1 MTMRAL
7 VLGGNRY
14 IGMRLLFELAERG
27 HEVTVL
33 NSHLAEM
40 PPGTRRLHG
49 DRQQPG
55 VLAEVLHDHRDDFDV
70 VFDNTAY
77 RPSDLEPLVELFRG
91 RIEQFVFTSSVAVY
105 RRSFVHPVQ
114 EGSRRHDP
122 DDGDRRKAYGV
133 GKVQCE
139 DYLRRLFEDEGFPA
153 TSMRVTHTI
162 GPRTPLASR
171 EPIFFERLL
180 QGRPIFV
187 PAEGF
192 PFVHLVHIDDVA
204 RGIAAVAGAEPAIGE
219 AYNVSGD
226 EVTSVLGCIRLMAKA
241 AGVEPNIVHVPLDV
255 ARRATAPLVH
265 WGEALVGGAIFA
277 NDKAKA
283 DLPWQPQFGLE
294 AAYRDSYEWWS
305 SEGRDRYDYDFSADD
320 ELVKWHQR
328 LGGA

>member
-1 MTMRAL
+1 MTLRVL

-14 IGMRLLFELAERG
+14 IGMRLLYELAERG
-27 HEVTVL
+27 HDVTVL
-33 NSHLAEM
+33 NSHLADM

-55 VLAEVLHDHRDDFDV
+55 VLVDVLHDHRDEFDV

-91 RIEQFVFTSSVAVY
+91 RIQQFVFTSSVAVY
-105 RRSFVHPVQ
+105 RRSFVHPVR
-114 EGSRRHDP
+114 EESRRHDP
-122 DDGDRRKAYGV
+122 TDDDRRKAYGV
-133 GKVQCE
+133 DKVRCE

-171 EPIFFERLL
+171 EPIFFERLR

-204 RGIAAVAGAEPAIGE
+204 RCIAAVAGTDRAIGN

-226 EVTSVLGCIRLMAKA
+226 EVTSVLGCIRLMANA
-241 AGVEPNIVHVPLDV
+241 AGVEPNIVHVPLDI
-255 ARRATAPLVH
+255 ARRANPPLVH

-277 NDKAKA
+277 NDKAKT
-283 DLPWQPQFGLE
+283 DLPWRPELGLE
-294 AAYRDSYEWWS
+294 AAYRDSYEWWN
-305 SEGRDRYDYDFSADD
+305 SEGRDLYEYDFGSDD

-328 LGGA
+328 LGDA

>member
-1 MTMRAL
+1 MTKRVL

-14 IGMRLLFELAERG
+14 IGMRLLFELAARG

-40 PPGTRRLHG
+40 PEGTRRLHG

-55 VLAEVLHDHRDDFDV
+55 VLAEVLGDHRDDFDV

-77 RPSDLEPLVELFRG
+77 RPRDLEPLVELFRG

-105 RRSFVHPVQ
+105 RRSFVHPVR
-114 EGSRRHDP
+114 EDARRHDP
-122 DDGDRRKAYGV
+122 SDADPRKAYGV
-133 GKVQCE
+133 GKVRTE

-171 EPIFFERLL
+171 EPIFFERLQ

-187 PAEGF
+187 PGEGF

-204 RGIAAVAGAEPAIGE
+204 RCIASVVGREQANGE
-219 AYNVSGD
+219 AYNVAGD
-226 EVTSVLGCIRLMAKA
+226 QVTSVLGCIRLMAKA
-241 AGVEPNIVHVPLDV
+241 AGVEPDIVHVPLDI
-255 ARRATAPLVH
+255 ARRAQPALVH
-265 WGEALVGGAIFA
+265 WGEAFVGGAIFA
-277 NDKAKA
+277 TDKAEA
-283 DLPWQPQFGLE
+283 DLAWQPELDLE
-294 AAYRDSYEWWS
+294 AAYQDSYEWWKAG
-305 SEGRDRYDYDFSADD
+305 GRDRYAYDFSADD
-320 ELVKWHQR
+320 DLVRWRQR
-328 LGGA
+328 LADA

>member
-1 MTMRAL
+1 MSKRVL

-14 IGMRLLFELAERG
+14 IGMRLLFELAARG
-27 HEVTVL
+27 HDVTVL
-33 NSHLAEM
+33 NSHIADM
-40 PPGTRRLHG
+40 PDGTRRLHG

-55 VLAEVLHDHRDDFDV
+55 VLTEVLADHRDDFDV

-91 RIEQFVFTSSVAVY
+91 RIQHFVFTSSVAVY
-105 RRSFVHPVQ
+105 RRSFVQPVR
-114 EGSRRHDP
+114 EASRRHDAS
-122 DDGDRRKAYGV
+122 DDDPRKAYGV

-139 DYLRRLFEDEGFPA
+139 DYLRGLFEDEGFPA

-171 EPIFFERLL
+171 EPIFFERLR

-192 PFVHLVHIDDVA
+192 PFVHLIHIDDVA
-204 RGIAAVAGAEPAIGE
+204 RCIASVADDDRAVGE
-219 AYNVSGD
+219 AYNVAGD
-226 EVTSVLGCIRLMAKA
+226 EVASVLGCIRLMAKA
-241 AGVEPNIVHVPLDV
+241 AGVEPEIVHVPLDV
-255 ARRATAPLVH
+255 ARRQRSPLVH

-283 DLPWQPQFGLE
+283 DLSWRPELGLE
-294 AAYRDSYEWWS
+294 AAYRDSYSWWQ
-305 SEGRDRYDYDFSADD
+305 SEGRDRYEYDFTADNALLR
-320 ELVKWHQR
+320 EVS
-328 LGGA
+328 G

>member
-1 MTMRAL
+1 MRVL

-40 PPGTRRLHG
+40 PEGTRRLHG

-55 VLAEVLHDHRDDFDV
+55 VLGDVLTEHRDEFDA

-91 RIEQFVFTSSVAVY
+91 RVRHFVFTSSVAVY
-105 RRSFVHPVQ
+105 RRSFVHPVN
-114 EGSRRHDP
+114 EKSRRHDP
-122 DDGDRRKAYGV
+122 GDEDVRKAYGV

-139 DYLRRLFEDEGFPA
+139 DYLRRLYEDEGFPA

-171 EPIFFERLL
+171 EPIFFERLV

-204 RGIAAVAGAEPAIGE
+204 RCIASVAGNQRALGE

-226 EVTSVLGCIRLMAKA
+226 ELTSVLGCIQLMAKA
-241 AGVEPNIVHVPLDV
+241 AGKQPEIVHVPLDV
-255 ARRATAPLVH
+255 ARTIRPPLVH
-265 WGEALVGGAIFA
+265 WGEASVGGAVFA
-277 NDKAKA
+277 NDKAKR
-283 DLPWQPQFGLE
+283 DLDWSPQFGLA
-294 AAYRDSYEWWS
+294 AAYQDSFDWWQR
-305 SEGRDRYDYDFSADD
+305 EGRDRYEYDFSNDATV
-320 ELVKWHQR
+320 LRALTV
-328 LGGA
+328 G